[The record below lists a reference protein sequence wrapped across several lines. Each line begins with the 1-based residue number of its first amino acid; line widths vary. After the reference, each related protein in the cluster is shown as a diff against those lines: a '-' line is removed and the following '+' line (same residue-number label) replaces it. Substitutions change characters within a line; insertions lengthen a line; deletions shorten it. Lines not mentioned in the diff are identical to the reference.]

1 VKFGKYSMKQIPM
14 TVLSLL
20 LWFANADEGLAG
32 ETCQIVTHAKLSLA
46 DFADGPAD
54 TDHFYFSDVDSLT
67 RTGKLTIADRYFE
80 IEFEEFRDVY
90 VCTGARNDPCLRQG
104 GDDRFIGEARIDKA
118 IGVVIQMERQTSGG
132 LNPFSRGGVADGD
145 LTLWK
150 IEGCT

>member
-1 VKFGKYSMKQIPM
+1 MRLTYYSAPSRN
-14 TVLSLL
+14 LP
-20 LWFANADEGLAG
+20 
-32 ETCQIVTHAKLSLA
+32 H
-46 DFADGPAD
+46 